1 MGEECRHRRWH
12 LPSSIQRG
20 GAGRWAGVVKHE
32 RLSSPASSPLQPGP
46 HLDAG
51 GEAAL
56 IAHVHR
62 VHAVPETQAGRQG
75 GAMSGGIRLMAGG
88 LFGARGC
95 SARGAWLVGI
105 VALLWWNQQLS
116 QPLHCPVQHSLF
128 LHDGLE
134 VVVHLAAHLRL
145 RNGVSSRVGRSKA
158 ARAGKTRP
166 AWRPPKSGTAA
177 V

>member
-1 MGEECRHRRWH
+1 
-12 LPSSIQRG
+12 
-20 GAGRWAGVVKHE
+20 
-32 RLSSPASSPLQPGP
+32 
-46 HLDAG
+46 
-51 GEAAL
+51 
-56 IAHVHR
+56 
-62 VHAVPETQAGRQG
+62 
-75 GAMSGGIRLMAGG
+75 MSGGIRLMAGG

-116 QPLHCPVQHSLF
+116 QPLHCPVQHSLL

-158 ARAGKTRP
+158 ARGGKDKTSVAPTKIGHSSSLMCKQQAQGLMFDNNLAKAASRAHAP
-166 AWRPPKSGTAA
+166 AWPRRRRRRRWA
-177 V
+177 